1 MIGKNKNGKIDKFDK
16 TIKGKNIVIED
27 EDSNDNLNDSNDAPL
42 EGFPPK
48 KKESNNTNQSVF
60 QYLTRGSE
68 GNYTHVSEVSPNKG
82 TFLLNYKNVDV
93 FWEEYHKQIQLSRK
107 VNNYTLG
114 IAEKTHQYMPVIVD
128 IDLKIPI
135 PDLKDPKIPK
145 SLYNETQVAKIVKI
159 YQFIIKGLIK
169 NIPSEDLDCCLLTK
183 KPYIKQYKMSN
194 YLKHGFHLHFPKI
207 FLDKSDQKIFLISRV
222 KHALETN
229 CKNLFADIGIE
240 NSASVIDESVY
251 SNCWLLYGG
260 VKEKGLFPYLL
271 DKIYREVPSE
281 DSQGNPE
288 TPTKSGKPGKFD
300 LMEISPKKCFKNYVI
315 NDYKFKPITMD
326 FSKGKIESYYPRIF
340 SLIPF
345 GRKTNQ
351 IYLDP
356 KLKNIRKPR
365 IEKNRREYEE
375 MEITD
380 AISLA
385 RALVGILKISR
396 SEDYYQWINVGWAL
410 YNISDGEELGLELW
424 KEFSSRCEEKYCPD
438 RCEYEWDKMEKKG
451 ITMGSLKYW
460 ALKDDPKKYAEII
473 KEHAGTYIR
482 EKIGG
487 NDFQGDMVKVLYNMY
502 SSQFVCS
509 SISNRNS
516 SWYHFNEH
524 RWEQVDCGVD
534 LWKKIGTELLFIV
547 NKIKQEESNKLNTVI
562 DEAQK
567 LMHQRRVKN
576 LEKLAGKLINGNF
589 KERLMKDA
597 AFMFY
602 DRNFSEK
609 LDSNPNIIPCKN
621 GVYDLDNNIF
631 REGKPE
637 DYISKTLPGNYI
649 EFDPTNPRVEATLDF
664 IAKIFPDPILRE
676 YFIDHLSEVF
686 VGDNRRKIVY
696 MWVGCGDNGKSKMQT
711 LIEKML
717 GRYAIKIPTTV
728 ITSKKPIS
736 GSCWPEMARAGNG
749 VRWAVLE
756 EPNEDERIN
765 VGIMKNLS
773 GNDSFFARDAFEKG
787 RDAKEIIPRFKLIFI
802 ANKLPAINSMD
813 KATWNRIRVI
823 PFEAVFSRNAPE
835 SEEEQIEKKCF
846 PMDEDIDR
854 KIPEMIEPL
863 MWYLLNYRKNK
874 SKIIPEPDKVIAATK
889 EYKEENDHLSMFVDD
904 KFVRDENSEIFLDD
918 VYTIYK
924 LWFKEN
930 VSGSCQNKKKF
941 SEDMCKI
948 MGPLKSP
955 IKSWRGWNRISDET
969 PVKIDPKNLVD
980 YSDRTSGGSSSENG
994 PKNLFSQMKNNGN
1007 NNEEF
1012 DNTNPLE

>member
-1 MIGKNKNGKIDKFDK
+1 MIGKNRNGKTSERKKGID
-16 TIKGKNIVIED
+16 E
-27 EDSNDNLNDSNDAPL
+27 SLNDAGDLDKPVDPDN
-42 EGFPPK
+42 GK
-48 KKESNNTNQSVF
+48 KVSRNSNNSNQSVF

-82 TFLLNYKNVDV
+82 TFLLNYKNVDI
-93 FWEEYHKQIQLSRK
+93 FWEEYYKQIQLSKK

-135 PDLKDPKIPK
+135 TTSLNDPNLPK

-207 FLDKSDQKIFLISRV
+207 FLDKNDQKIFLISRV

-229 CKNLFADIGIE
+229 CKNLFADLGIE

-281 DSQGNPE
+281 DS
-288 TPTKSGKPGKFD
+288 PGKFD
-300 LMEISPKKCFKNYVI
+300 LMEISPKKCFKNYII
-315 NDYKFKPITMD
+315 NDYKFKPISMD
-326 FSKGKIESYYPRIF
+326 FSKGKLEQYYPRIF

-365 IEKNRREYEE
+365 IEKNRKEYEE

-380 AISLA
+380 AMSLA
-385 RALVGILKISR
+385 RSLVGILKINR
-396 SEDYYQWINVGWAL
+396 ADDYYQWINVGWAL
-410 YNISDGEELGLELW
+410 YNISDGEDSGLELW
-424 KEFSSRCEEKYCPD
+424 KEFSSKCEEKYCPD

-460 ALKDDPKKYAEII
+460 ALKDDPKRYAEII

-509 SISNRNS
+509 SISNRNG

-602 DRNFSEK
+602 DKNFSEK

-649 EFDPTNPRVEATLDF
+649 EFDPTHPRVEAMLDF
-664 IAKIFPDPILRE
+664 ISKIFPDPVLRE

-686 VGDNRRKIVY
+686 VGDNRKKIVY

-717 GRYAIKIPTTV
+717 GKYAIKIPTTV

-756 EPNEDERIN
+756 EPNEDEKIN

-854 KIPEMIEPL
+854 KLPDMIEPL
-863 MWYLLNYRKNK
+863 MWYLLNYRKTK

-889 EYKEENDHLSMFVDD
+889 EYKEENDHLSMFIDD
-904 KFVRDENSEIFLDD
+904 KFERDEKSELLLDD
-918 VYTIYK
+918 AYNIYK

-930 VSGSCQNKKKF
+930 VSGVCQNKKKF
-941 SEDMCKI
+941 SDDMCKLL
-948 MGPLKSP
+948 GPLKSP
-955 IKSWRGWNRISDET
+955 IKSWRGWNRINCET
-969 PVKIDPKNLVD
+969 QVKIDPKNLVD
-980 YSDRTSGGSSSENG
+980 YSDLNA
-994 PKNLFSQMKNNGN
+994 PKNVFAQINGKPK
-1007 NNEEF
+1007 EEY
-1012 DNTNPLE
+1012 DNSNPLE